1 MNSLKFLFTVSAAVG
16 VCALSG
22 QGWAACSLYS
32 NSTSTATE
40 VAIGTITV
48 PSNATVGTLLK
59 TVTVPDSAMTK
70 IVCPGTGL
78 VYLYYRFQYG
88 YDTGR
93 TAITGPG
100 IPAGVVSSGVE
111 GIGIRVT
118 SASILPYAT
127 LPEVAGRNAY
137 NNSANLPSSWRGMRT
152 VNIEFYKTGDITPG
166 EFSFPKNFV
175 ETWVSYS
182 AASTSGGILI
192 GTLNISGTPELKVPG
207 CVTPSLTV
215 PLGKHAKSGFSGV
228 GSTSASTPFTFA
240 INNCDAGLNAVKYTF
255 KPASG
260 ITLEDSGL
268 STQHLTVKSGPGT
281 ASGIGVQVL
290 YNNDTLVPFNT
301 AISTMTS
308 SHTIPM
314 KARYIQT
321 APAISA
327 GEANSALEFT
337 MTYQ

>member
-1 MNSLKFLFTVSAAVG
+1 MNSLKLLFNASAVVG
-16 VCALSG
+16 LCALSG
-22 QGWAACSLYS
+22 QGWAGCSIVS
-32 NSTSTATE
+32 DSAATAVE
-40 VAIGTITV
+40 VSVGTITV
-48 PSNATVGTLLK
+48 PSGTAVGTLLK
-59 TVTVPDSAMTK
+59 TVIVPDTADTWIS
-70 IVCPGTGL
+70 CSGPG
-78 VYLYYRFQYG
+78 YLRFQYG
-88 YDTGR
+88 YGTGR
-93 TAITGPG
+93 SAITGPG
-100 IPAGVVSSGVE
+100 IPTGVVSSGVE
-111 GIGIRVT
+111 GIGVKVT
-118 SASILPYAT
+118 SGDPWISYAK
-127 LPEVAGRNAY
+127 LPEAAGLSWIGASRQ
-137 NNSANLPSSWRGMRT
+137 LPWSGMFG
-152 VNIEFYKTGDITPG
+152 VKIEFFKTGDITPG
-166 EFSFPKNFV
+166 ELSFPRNFV
-175 ETWVSYS
+175 EMW
-182 AASTSGGILI
+182 ASTSKTDTSNWLGVLYSTI
-192 GTLNISGTPELKVPG
+192 NISGTPELKVPG

>member
-1 MNSLKFLFTVSAAVG
+1 MNNLKFLFNASAVVG
-16 VCALSG
+16 LCALSG
-22 QGWAACSLYS
+22 QGWAGCSIVNGS
-32 NSTSTATE
+32 AATARE
-40 VAIGTITV
+40 VTIGTLSV
-48 PSNATVGTLLK
+48 PPGATVGTLLK
-59 TVTVPDSAMTK
+59 TVNVPDTPQTVINCSSSAY
-70 IVCPGTGL
+70 I
-78 VYLYYRFQYG
+78 RFQYG

-93 TAITGPG
+93 SAITGPG
-100 IPAGVVSSGVE
+100 IPEGVVSSGME
-111 GIGIRVT
+111 GIGVKVSLSYFSVRYVKLPNEPG
-118 SASILPYAT
+118 ILA
-127 LPEVAGRNAY
+127 LIAGGFGFW
-137 NNSANLPSSWRGMRT
+137 SGQGFK
-152 VNIEFYKTGDITPG
+152 IEFYKTGDISPG
-166 EFSFPKNFV
+166 ELLFPKNFV
-175 ETWVSYS
+175 EVWL
-182 AASTSGGILI
+182 STSPTDTANGRGVLYS
-192 GTLNISGTPELKVPG
+192 TLNISGTPEVKVPG

-215 PLGKHAKSGFSGV
+215 SLGKHAKSGFSGI

-255 KPASG
+255 KPATG

-268 STQHLTVKSGPGT
+268 ATQHLTVKSGPGT

-321 APAISA
+321 ASAISA

>member
-1 MNSLKFLFTVSAAVG
+1 MNSLKLLFNASAVVG
-16 VCALSG
+16 LCALSG
-22 QGWAACSLYS
+22 QGWAGCSFRE
-32 NSTSTATE
+32 TAATAS
-40 VAIGTITV
+40 VVNIGTISV
-48 PSNATVGTLLK
+48 PPDATVGTLLK
-59 TVTVPDSAMTK
+59 TVDAPHVGNSVITCTSTSY
-70 IVCPGTGL
+70 I
-78 VYLYYRFQYG
+78 RFQYG
-88 YDTGR
+88 YGTGR

-111 GIGIRVT
+111 GIGVKVT
-118 SASILPYAT
+118 SFFYSSAT
-127 LPEVAGRNAY
+127 LPDVAGTYRNSYLGAI
-137 NNSANLPSSWRGMRT
+137 SWPGMAG
-152 VNIEFYKTGDITPG
+152 VKIEFYKTGNIMPG
-166 EFSFPKNFV
+166 ELAFPQNFV
-175 ETWVSYS
+175 EAW
-182 AASTSGGILI
+182 ASTSPTSTAAAHGVLYS
-192 GTLNISGTPELKVPG
+192 TLNISGTPEVKVPG

-255 KPASG
+255 KPATG

-268 STQHLTVKSGPGT
+268 ATQHLTVKSGPGT

-301 AISTMTS
+301 AISTTTS

-321 APAISA
+321 ASAIGA

>member
-1 MNSLKFLFTVSAAVG
+1 MNTLKLLCSVSAVVG
-16 VCALSG
+16 LCALSG
-22 QGWAACSLYS
+22 QGWAGCSMLTAAI
-32 NSTSTATE
+32 NSE
-40 VAIGTITV
+40 VAIGTLSV

-59 TVTVPDSAMTK
+59 TVNAHGINTVIQCTSAGY
-70 IVCPGTGL
+70 V
-78 VYLYYRFQYG
+78 RFQYG
-88 YDTGR
+88 DDTGR

-100 IPAGVVSSGVE
+100 IPAGVVSTGVP
-111 GIGIRVT
+111 GIGVKVI
-118 SASILPYAT
+118 SAYLLPYAT
-127 LPEVAGRNAY
+127 LPNVWGTWRT
-137 NNSANLPSSWRGMRT
+137 SSLSTISWPGLT
-152 VNIEFYKTGDITPG
+152 NVGVKILFYKTGDITPG
-166 EFSFPKNFV
+166 ELSFPRNFV
-175 ETWVSYS
+175 EMW
-182 AASTSGGILI
+182 ASTSPTSTSAADAVLYS
-192 GTLNISGTPELKVPG
+192 TLNISGTPEVKVPG

-215 PLGKHAKSGFSGV
+215 PLGKHSKSGFSGV

-255 KPASG
+255 KPATG

-268 STQHLTVKSGPGT
+268 ATQHLTVKSGPGT

-321 APAISA
+321 ASAISA

>member
-1 MNSLKFLFTVSAAVG
+1 MNSLKLLFNASAVVG
-16 VCALSG
+16 LCALSG
-22 QGWAACSLYS
+22 QGWAGCSYRE
-32 NSTSTATE
+32 TAATASE
-40 VAIGTITV
+40 ANIGTISV
-48 PSNATVGTLLK
+48 PPGATVGTLLK
-59 TVTVPDSAMTK
+59 TVDAPYVLNSVITCTSTSY
-70 IVCPGTGL
+70 I
-78 VYLYYRFQYG
+78 RFQYG
-88 YDTGR
+88 YGTGR
-93 TAITGPG
+93 TAITGSG

-111 GIGIRVT
+111 GIGVRVT
-118 SASILPYAT
+118 NGYFTMLPYAT
-127 LPEVAGRNAY
+127 LPDVAGTYRNSYLGAI
-137 NNSANLPSSWRGMRT
+137 SWPGIGNA
-152 VNIEFYKTGDITPG
+152 VVKIEFYKTGDITPG
-166 EFSFPKNFV
+166 ELSFPRNFV
-175 ETWVSYS
+175 EMW
-182 AASTSGGILI
+182 ASTSPTSTAAAHGVLYS
-192 GTLNISGTPELKVPG
+192 TLNISGTPELKVPG

-255 KPASG
+255 KPATG
-260 ITLEDSGL
+260 FTLEDSGL
-268 STQHLTVKSGPGT
+268 ATQHLTVKSGPGT

-301 AISTMTS
+301 AISTTTS

-321 APAISA
+321 ASAISA

>member
-1 MNSLKFLFTVSAAVG
+1 MNSLKLLFNASAVVG
-16 VCALSG
+16 LCALSG
-22 QGWAACSLYS
+22 QGWAGCSIVS
-32 NSTSTATE
+32 GSGTDRE
-40 VAIGTITV
+40 VAIGTISV
-48 PSNATVGTLLK
+48 PPGATVGTLLK
-59 TVTVPDSAMTK
+59 TVTVPDTAYTK
-70 IVCPGTGL
+70 INCTNTGG
-78 VYLYYRFQYG
+78 YLRFQYG
-88 YDTGR
+88 DGTGR
-93 TAITGPG
+93 TTITGPG

-111 GIGIRVT
+111 GIGVKVNSNHYGGWYARLPDAMGLWNTSPWMTVT
-118 SASILPYAT
+118 WPG
-127 LPEVAGRNAY
+127 VWG
-137 NNSANLPSSWRGMRT
+137 
-152 VNIEFYKTGDITPG
+152 VKIEFYKTGDITPG

-175 ETWVSYS
+175 EVWASGS
-182 AASTSGGILI
+182 ATNTSDGVLYN
-192 GTLNISGTPELKVPG
+192 TLNISDTPELKVPG

-215 PLGKHAKSGFSGV
+215 PLGKHAKSGFSGI

-255 KPASG
+255 KPATG

-268 STQHLTVKSGPGT
+268 ATQHLTVKSGPGT

-301 AISTMTS
+301 AISTTTS

-321 APAISA
+321 ASAISA